1 MKKLFFTITVMI
13 ASLTLI
19 AQQGPVNRGFKVG
32 VGANLAIPLSNL
44 NSTSIGA
51 GFDLLAQY
59 GIAEQV
65 AITADAGYTVLFGK
79 DGFSDLSIVP
89 IRAGLRFFPSPAFY
103 LGAKAGVG
111 ILNTKGAE
119 SKSATAYSF
128 GAGYYLTPQID
139 VSAAYD
145 GYSKS
150 GSFGLVNIRLG
161 YTF

>member
-19 AQQGPVNRGFKVG
+19 AQQGPGIRGFKVG
-32 VGANLAIPLSNL
+32 VGANLAIPTSNL

-65 AITADAGYTVLFGK
+65 GITADAGYTVLFGK
-79 DGFSDLSIVP
+79 DGFNDLSIVP
-89 IRAGLRFFPSPAFY
+89 IRAGIRFYPSPAFY

-119 SKSATAYSF
+119 SRSATAYSF
-128 GAGYYLTPQID
+128 GAGYFLSPQID

-150 GSFGLVNIRLG
+150 GSFGLVNVRLG